1 MAKKFTR
8 KNNLMKKTIVS
19 VLILSLGIFSFTT
32 MQTKKKILFFGDSIT
47 QQGAGPNGYIKK
59 FDSLLNE
66 KGLASKY
73 ETIGA
78 GISGNKIYDLYLRMD
93 SDVLAK
99 SPDAVVIFIGVNDV
113 WHKRTSGTGTDAD
126 KFERF
131 YNAIIKKLKARNI
144 AVYICTPA
152 AIGEKTDFTNELD
165 GDLNKYAAIIRN
177 IAKNNNC
184 PLIDLRQEF
193 LSYLKTNNPDNKDRG
208 ILTVDGVHLNMTGN
222 IFVAKKM
229 YDVLS
234 QSFIK

>member
-1 MAKKFTR
+1 
-8 KNNLMKKTIVS
+8 MKK
-19 VLILSLGIFSFTT
+19 LILSLILLSAVISSFTT

-59 FDSLLNE
+59 FDSLLSQ
-66 KGLASKY
+66 KGLSSKY

-78 GISGNKIYDLYLRMD
+78 GISGNKVYDLYLRMD

-131 YNAIIKKLKARNI
+131 YNAIIQKVKAKNI
-144 AVYICTPA
+144 AVYLCTPTS
-152 AIGEKTDFTNELD
+152 IGEKNDFTNPLEGEL
-165 GDLNKYAAIIRN
+165 NNYSAIIRK
-177 IAKNNNC
+177 IAKDNNC
-184 PLIDLRQEF
+184 PIIDLRQAF
-193 LSYLKTNNPDNKDRG
+193 TDYLKTNNPYNKERG

-222 IFVAKKM
+222 IFVAKRM
-229 YDVLS
+229 FDVLS
-234 QSFIK
+234 QDFIK

>member
-1 MAKKFTR
+1 
-8 KNNLMKKTIVS
+8 MKKTILFLF
-19 VLILSLGIFSFTT
+19 VLSATIFSFTV

-66 KGLASKY
+66 KGLSSKY

-78 GISGNKIYDLYLRMD
+78 GISGNKVYDLYLRMD

-99 SPDAVVIFIGVNDV
+99 KPDAVIIFIGVNDV

-131 YNAIIKKLKARNI
+131 YNAIIKKLKANNI
-144 AVYICTPA
+144 AVFLCTPA
-152 AIGEKTDFTNELD
+152 AIGEKNDFTNPLEGEL
-165 GDLNKYAAIIRN
+165 NNYAAIIRK
-177 IAKNNNC
+177 IADDNNC
-184 PLIDLRQEF
+184 PIIDLRQAFSEY
-193 LSYLKTNNPDNKDRG
+193 SKTNNPDNRDRG
-208 ILTVDGVHLNMTGN
+208 ILTTDGVHLNMTGN

-229 YDVLS
+229 FEVLS

>member
-1 MAKKFTR
+1 M
-8 KNNLMKKTIVS
+8 KNT
-19 VLILSLGIFSFTT
+19 SLFLFLFLAVIFGFTT

-59 FDSLLNE
+59 FDSLLNG

-126 KFERF
+126 RFERF
-131 YNAIIKKLKARNI
+131 YNAIIKKLKQKNI
-144 AVYICTPA
+144 AVFLCTPA
-152 AIGEKTDFTNELD
+152 AIGEKNDFTNPLEGEL
-165 GDLNKYAAIIRN
+165 NSYAAMVRK
-177 IAKNNNC
+177 IAKDNNC
-184 PLIDLRQEF
+184 PLVDLRQSF
-193 LSYLKTNNPDNKDRG
+193 TDYLKTNNPENKDRG
-208 ILTVDGVHLNMTGN
+208 ILTTDGVHLNMTGN
-222 IFVAKKM
+222 IFVAQKM
-229 YDVLS
+229 TEVLS
-234 QSFIK
+234 QSFLR